1 MRRPTVVRHWWAPTE
16 RSCGPI
22 TTMVRDVDGMT
33 DPDLADPL
41 PERGPTALRI
51 VSVED
56 AKEAIATRGRERGF
70 VTSED
75 MLEILPVEDLGPE
88 QLEEFVTQIED
99 HLRHEG
105 IEVVEGPSEELDG
118 DLDAIGIRP
127 RDDELLRAP
136 TNDPVRMYL
145 KEIGKVPLLSAAQEV
160 DLAMRIESG
169 EFSTELIGA
178 VENNG
183 VKV

>member
-1 MRRPTVVRHWWAPTE
+1 MRRRTVVRHWWALTE
-16 RSCGPI
+16 RSCSPI
-22 TTMVRDVDGMT
+22 TTMVRDVVGMT
-33 DPDLADPL
+33 DLEDLADPL
-41 PERGPTALRI
+41 PERVPTALRV
-51 VSVED
+51 VSVEH

-70 VTSED
+70 VTLED

-88 QLEEFVTQIED
+88 QLEEFLSQIED
-99 HLRHEG
+99 HLRQEG

-160 DLAMRIESG
+160 DLSMR
-169 EFSTELIGA
+169 
-178 VENNG
+178 
-183 VKV
+183 